1 MAHSSWWRT
10 PAGERFEFRQRLVS
24 TWESL
29 LVRGLVRGNSLR
41 YFFSANPSRA
51 DLSGVD
57 LSDGNLFSVSQDWAK
72 AKLSGANLSGAKAPT
87 VFFVEANLGGAN
99 LSIRYFPIIEYALDR
114 VVTLPCER
122 EVSPPQELSGRS
134 DCGPPC
140 VHRRGAQHAVRLG

>member
-99 LSIRYFPIIEYALDR
+99 LKAVWTNLIKQRPAAKLTIDRKFRSVFSHRSATRLKRLSLPTRCSMRARAL
-114 VVTLPCER
+114 
-122 EVSPPQELSGRS
+122 
-134 DCGPPC
+134 
-140 VHRRGAQHAVRLG
+140 